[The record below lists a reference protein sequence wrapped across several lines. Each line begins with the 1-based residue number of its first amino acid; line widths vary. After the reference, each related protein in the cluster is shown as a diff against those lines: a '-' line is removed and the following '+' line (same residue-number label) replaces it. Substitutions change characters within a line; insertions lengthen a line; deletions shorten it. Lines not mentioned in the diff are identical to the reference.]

1 MFLSE
6 KKRLDLLTSMCGP
19 MKQRFDLLAKEG
31 WTADLSTYPDNQIGL
46 LTMVQHPKHGGP
58 MFIADAFR
66 KLGWKW
72 Y

>member
-1 MFLSE
+1 MLQ
-6 KKRLDLLTSMCGP
+6 TMQ
-19 MKQRFDLLAKEG
+19 QRFDLLAKEG
-31 WTADLSTYPDNQIGL
+31 WTADLSTYPDKRIGL
-46 LTMVQHPKHGGP
+46 LTMVQHPKHGP

>member
-1 MFLSE
+1 MLQ
-6 KKRLDLLTSMCGP
+6 TM
-19 MKQRFDLLAKEG
+19 QHRFDLLAKEG
-31 WTADLSTYPDNQIGL
+31 WTADLSTYPDKQIGL

-66 KLGWKW
+66 KLGWEW